1 MKCVIC
7 KHGETNPG
15 EVTVTLERDR
25 SMLIFRRVPARVCEN
40 CGEQY
45 VDAETTANLLSEA
58 ERAAK
63 AGVEIEVRAYVA
75 A

>member
-45 VDAETTANLLSEA
+45 VDADTTANLLSEA